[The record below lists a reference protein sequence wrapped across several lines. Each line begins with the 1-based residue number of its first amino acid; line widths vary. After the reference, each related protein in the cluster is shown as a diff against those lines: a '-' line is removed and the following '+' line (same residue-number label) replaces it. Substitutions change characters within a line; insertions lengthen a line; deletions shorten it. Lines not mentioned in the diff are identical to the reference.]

1 MKKTLLAALALSTVV
16 ATAAS
21 AAPARHHQVRATAPA
36 VTQDSVVSDGTV
48 IGKDP
53 DAYVRYE
60 LLRDAASPN
69 QG

>member
-1 MKKTLLAALALSTVV
+1 MKKILLATLALSTFA
-16 ATAAS
+16 ATSAM
-21 AAPARHHQVRATAPA
+21 AAPARHQARALNQAITAD
-36 VTQDSVVSDGTV
+36 TVVSDGTV

-53 DAYVRYE
+53 DAYVRFE

>member
-1 MKKTLLAALALSTVV
+1 MKKILLASLALSTIA
-16 ATAAS
+16 ATSAM
-21 AAPARHHQVRATAPA
+21 AAPARHQVRATAPA
-36 VTQDSVVSDGTV
+36 ITQDSVVSDGTV

-53 DAYVRYE
+53 DAYVRFE